1 MKKIILYSIITL
13 LTLGT
18 NAQHGTLLSAKK
30 IGEDNNFQFF
40 DTIADIRQFGRS
52 VCFIG
57 DLNGDGIDDIVVG
70 APYTSVNKGAI
81 WFLYLDADG
90 QVIGERRIS
99 DTTSGFGHLLNDD
112 WFGTSITNIGDI
124 DGNGYD
130 DIAVGAPHQTASSS
144 QNGSIY
150 IILLEAQGKVKSYS
164 RINDNNNLFGRAHRH
179 LGYSVAN
186 IGDIDGDG
194 NTDLAVGESGYQSSR
209 GAVWILFLN
218 SNGTLKGV
226 QEIGKDKGGFTD
238 SFNVD
243 SRFGYSITSLGDID
257 GDGVNDIAVGE
268 MGYINPDSS
277 GNFYGRAWVLL
288 LNADGTVKKNIEI
301 GNGKG
306 GFTGDIKSGDRFG
319 WSVSRVPDLDGDSVP
334 ELAVGSTGFD
344 VASGSGAI
352 YILFLKGVPQV
363 SVPHIAA
370 PIFQAQAYPN
380 PANSTLHIN
389 LIQAQ
394 SGAVAVQLLDIQGR
408 AVKTQHFPNAFE
420 EMQLDISDISTA
432 GLYLLRIEHK
442 GQIVNKKIMIE

>member
-130 DIAVGAPHQTASSS
+130 DIAVGAPFQNHSTTD
-144 QNGSIY
+144 NGSVY
-150 IILLEAQGKVKSYS
+150 IILLEEFGKVKSFA
-164 RINDNNNLFGRAHRH
+164 RITDNNTLFTRSLRGF
-179 LGYSVAN
+179 GYGIAN

-194 NTDLAVGESGYQSSR
+194 NTDLAVGEADDKGTL
-209 GAVWILFLN
+209 WILFLN

-226 QEIGKDKGGFTD
+226 QEIGEGKGGFTD
-238 SFNVD
+238 SLQTNAL
-243 SRFGYSITSLGDID
+243 FGYSVTNLGDMD
-257 GDGVNDIAVGE
+257 GDGTNDIAVGAV
-268 MGYINPDSS
+268 GRTHIDSV
-277 GNFYGRAWVLL
+277 GNFFGAVWVLL
-288 LNADGTVKKNIEI
+288 LNTDGTVKKNIKI
-301 GNGKG
+301 GNGTG
-306 GFTGDIKSGDRFG
+306 GFTGNIKNGDRFG

-334 ELAVGSTGFD
+334 ELAVGAVGDQSATAG
-344 VASGSGAI
+344 GGAV
-352 YILFLKGVPQV
+352 YILFLKGVPQL
-363 SVPHIAA
+363 SVPQVA
-370 PIFQAQAYPN
+370 PPPALQAQAYPN

-442 GQIVNKKIMIE
+442 GQIVNKKIMIER